1 MNISRDTTK
10 YSAEIRN
17 RLAWQCRRG
26 MRELDELLN
35 GFMERRYAD
44 LGDEQLTAFTRLLE
58 YPDSVLLEC
67 LMGRMVPADKD
78 VAHIVQEIRHAAA
91 P

>member
-1 MNISRDTTK
+1 MAAVMTEDLQHV
-10 YSAEIRN
+10 RN

-26 MRELDELLN
+26 MRELDVLLN
-35 GFMERRYAD
+35 GFLEQRFERLDACARDSFA
-44 LGDEQLTAFTRLLE
+44 RLLD
-58 YPDSVLLEC
+58 YPDAVLLEA

-78 VAHIVQEIRHAAA
+78 VASIVQDIRHTAA

>member
-1 MNISRDTTK
+1 MAAMMTEQPPHS
-10 YSAEIRN
+10 RN

-26 MRELDELLN
+26 MRELDVLLN
-35 GFMERRYAD
+35 GFLEKRFEELDAHARDSFA
-44 LGDEQLTAFTRLLE
+44 QLLD
-58 YPDSVLLEC
+58 YPDAVLLEW

-78 VAHIVQEIRHAAA
+78 VASIVQDIRHTAA

>member
-1 MNISRDTTK
+1 MQEATESDHGK
-10 YSAEIRN
+10 VN

-35 GFMERRYAD
+35 SFLLQGYRG
-44 LGDEQLTAFTRLLE
+44 LDEAAQETFGKLLE
-58 YPDSVLLEC
+58 YPDAALLEL
-67 LMGRMVPADKD
+67 LMGRMTPADKD
-78 VAHIVQEIRHAAA
+78 VAHVVQKIRNTAA

>member
-1 MNISRDTTK
+1 MAAVMTDDPQS
-10 YSAEIRN
+10 RN

-26 MRELDELLN
+26 MRELDVLLK
-35 GFMERRYAD
+35 GFLEQRFDRLNAQERDSFA
-44 LGDEQLTAFTRLLE
+44 RLLE
-58 YPDSVLLEC
+58 YPDAVLLEW

-78 VAHIVQEIRHAAA
+78 VASIVQDIRHTAA

>member
-1 MNISRDTTK
+1 MQEATTGDTDK
-10 YSAEIRN
+10 FN

-35 GFMERRYAD
+35 SFLLLGYRD
-44 LGDEQLTAFTRLLE
+44 LDEAAQGAFARLLE
-58 YPDSVLLEC
+58 YPDAVLLEL
-67 LMGRMVPADKD
+67 LMGRMTPADKD
-78 VAHIVQEIRHAAA
+78 VARIVEKIRNTAA

>member
-1 MNISRDTTK
+1 MQETTTTT
-10 YSAEIRN
+10 AGTCN

-35 GFMERRYAD
+35 AFLRQHYSG
-44 LGDEQLTAFTRLLE
+44 LDETAQETFARLLE
-58 YPDSVLLEC
+58 YPDAVLLEL
-67 LMGRMVPADKD
+67 LMGRMTPADRD
-78 VAHIVQEIRHAAA
+78 VGYIVRKIRNTAA

>member
-1 MNISRDTTK
+1 MRTATDSG
-10 YSAEIRN
+10 SSN

-35 GFMERRYAD
+35 GFLLQGYCD
-44 LGDEQLTAFTRLLE
+44 LDETAQETFAGLLE
-58 YPDSVLLEC
+58 YPDTVLLEL
-67 LMGRMVPADKD
+67 LMGRMTPADKD
-78 VAHIVQEIRHAAA
+78 VARIVEKIRNTAT

>member
-1 MNISRDTTK
+1 MSMPQDTREH
-10 YSAEIRN
+10 SAETRN

-35 GFMERRYAD
+35 GFMARRYTG
-44 LGDEQLTAFTRLLE
+44 LGEGELAAFMRLLE

-78 VAHIVQEIRHAAA
+78 VAHIAQEIRHTTA